1 MDKHYTVQ
9 QAAETTGLKPYVLR
23 YWEEELNLSIGRNE
37 LGHRYYTGYDI
48 QMFLNIRELKNRGLK
63 LSAIRELIPKISQN
77 VPGGERSKIR
87 LLETAKQDE
96 EAKEGLKNELEDI
109 KREPDGESG
118 EENWKIVEFQK
129 ILERLIQQE
138 LQIKKAGEGRCR
150 SIDEAIRRQQLAR
163 REAAAASEK
172 KKNEKEKYIDREK
185 KNRLL
190 VKIPQPV
197 CTTR

>member
-1 MDKHYTVQ
+1 
-9 QAAETTGLKPYVLR
+9 
-23 YWEEELNLSIGRNE
+23 
-37 LGHRYYTGYDI
+37 
-48 QMFLNIRELKNRGLK
+48 MFLNIRELKNRGLK

-109 KREPDGESG
+109 KREPDGESE

-150 SIDEAIRRQQLAR
+150 SIDAAIRRQQLAR

-172 KKNEKEKYIDREK
+172 KEKRKG
-185 KNRLL
+185 
-190 VKIPQPV
+190 KIH
-197 CTTR
+197 R

>member
-1 MDKHYTVQ
+1 M
-9 QAAETTGLKPYVLR
+9 LR

-109 KREPDGESG
+109 KREPDGESE

-129 ILERLIQQE
+129 ILIQQE

-150 SIDEAIRRQQLAR
+150 SIDAAIRRQQLAR

-172 KKNEKEKYIDREK
+172 KEKRKG
-185 KNRLL
+185 
-190 VKIPQPV
+190 KIH
-197 CTTR
+197 R

>member
-1 MDKHYTVQ
+1 MQSSITPVIIKRTVGIVYGQ
-9 QAAETTGLKPYVLR
+9 TLYSPAGGRNYRSEAICAL

-96 EAKEGLKNELEDI
+96 EAKEGLKM
-109 KREPDGESG
+109 
-118 EENWKIVEFQK
+118 NWKILRGSRMGKVG
-129 ILERLIQQE
+129 
-138 LQIKKAGEGRCR
+138 KKTGK
-150 SIDEAIRRQQLAR
+150 L
-163 REAAAASEK
+163 
-172 KKNEKEKYIDREK
+172 
-185 KNRLL
+185 
-190 VKIPQPV
+190 
-197 CTTR
+197 

>member
-1 MDKHYTVQ
+1 MEKHYTVQ

-63 LSAIRELIPKISQN
+63 LSAIRELIPKIAQN
-77 VPGGERSKIR
+77 VPGGARSKIR
-87 LLETAKQDE
+87 LLETGQQDE
-96 EAKEGLKNELEDI
+96 KEDQEIFKNEVEDI
-109 KREPDGESG
+109 KRELEQESV

-138 LQIKKAGEGRCR
+138 LQIKRAGEGRCR
-150 SIDEAIRRQQLAR
+150 SIDAAIRRQQLAR

-172 KKNEKEKYIDREK
+172 KEK
-185 KNRLL
+185 KRG
-190 VKIPQPV
+190 KIH
-197 CTTR
+197 R

>member
-1 MDKHYTVQ
+1 MEKHYTVQ

-63 LSAIRELIPKISQN
+63 LSAIRELIPKIAQN
-77 VPGGERSKIR
+77 VPGGARSKIR
-87 LLETAKQDE
+87 LLEIGQQDE
-96 EAKEGLKNELEDI
+96 KEDQEIFKNEVEDI
-109 KREPDGESG
+109 KRELEQESV

-138 LQIKKAGEGRCR
+138 LQIKRAGEGRCR
-150 SIDEAIRRQQLAR
+150 SIDAAIRRQQLAR

-172 KKNEKEKYIDREK
+172 KEK
-185 KNRLL
+185 KRG
-190 VKIPQPV
+190 KIH
-197 CTTR
+197 R

>member
-1 MDKHYTVQ
+1 MEKHYTVQ

-63 LSAIRELIPKISQN
+63 LSAIRELIPKIAQN
-77 VPGGERSKIR
+77 APGGERSKIR
-87 LLETAKQDE
+87 LLETEKQDE
-96 EAKEGLKNELEDI
+96 EDQEIFKNEVEDI
-109 KREPDGESG
+109 KRELEQESV

-138 LQIKKAGEGRCR
+138 LQIKRAGE
-150 SIDEAIRRQQLAR
+150 
-163 REAAAASEK
+163 
-172 KKNEKEKYIDREK
+172 
-185 KNRLL
+185 
-190 VKIPQPV
+190 
-197 CTTR
+197 

>member
-1 MDKHYTVQ
+1 MEKHYTVQ

-63 LSAIRELIPKISQN
+63 LSAIRELIPKIAQN
-77 VPGGERSKIR
+77 APGGERSKIR
-87 LLETAKQDE
+87 LLETEKQDE
-96 EAKEGLKNELEDI
+96 EDQEIFKNEVEDI
-109 KREPDGESG
+109 KRELEQESV
-118 EENWKIVEFQK
+118 EENWKIVEFQQ

-138 LQIKKAGEGRCR
+138 LQIKRAGEGRCR
-150 SIDEAIRRQQLAR
+150 SIDAAIRRQQLAR

-172 KKNEKEKYIDREK
+172 KEK
-185 KNRLL
+185 KRG
-190 VKIPQPV
+190 KIH
-197 CTTR
+197 R

>member
-77 VPGGERSKIR
+77 VPGGERRKIR

-109 KREPDGESG
+109 KKEPDGESG

-138 LQIKKAGEGRCR
+138 LQIKRAGEGRCR
-150 SIDEAIRRQQLAR
+150 SIDAAIRRQQLAR

-172 KKNEKEKYIDREK
+172 KEKRKG
-185 KNRLL
+185 
-190 VKIPQPV
+190 KIH
-197 CTTR
+197 R

>member
-1 MDKHYTVQ
+1 MEKHYTVQ

-63 LSAIRELIPKISQN
+63 LSAIRELIPKIAQN
-77 VPGGERSKIR
+77 APEGARSKIR
-87 LLETAKQDE
+87 LLETGKQDE
-96 EAKEGLKNELEDI
+96 EEDREIFKNEVEDI
-109 KREPDGESG
+109 KRELEQESA
-118 EENWKIVEFQK
+118 EDNWKIVEFQK

-138 LQIKKAGEGRCR
+138 LQIKRAGEGRCR
-150 SIDEAIRRQQLAR
+150 SIDAAIRRQQLAR

-172 KKNEKEKYIDREK
+172 KEK
-185 KNRLL
+185 KRG
-190 VKIPQPV
+190 KIH
-197 CTTR
+197 R

>member
-1 MDKHYTVQ
+1 MEKHYTVQ

-63 LSAIRELIPKISQN
+63 LSAIRELIPKIAQN
-77 VPGGERSKIR
+77 APGGERSKIR
-87 LLETAKQDE
+87 LLETEKQDE
-96 EAKEGLKNELEDI
+96 EDQEIFKNEVEDI
-109 KREPDGESG
+109 KRELEQESV

-138 LQIKKAGEGRCR
+138 LQIKRAGEGRCR
-150 SIDEAIRRQQLAR
+150 SIDAAIRRQQLAR

-172 KKNEKEKYIDREK
+172 KEK
-185 KNRLL
+185 KRG
-190 VKIPQPV
+190 KIH
-197 CTTR
+197 R

>member
-138 LQIKKAGEGRCR
+138 LQIKRAGEGRCR
-150 SIDEAIRRQQLAR
+150 SIDAAIRRQQLAR

>member
-1 MDKHYTVQ
+1 MEKHYTVQ

-63 LSAIRELIPKISQN
+63 LSAIRELIPKIAQN
-77 VPGGERSKIR
+77 APGGERSKIR
-87 LLETAKQDE
+87 LLETEKQDE
-96 EAKEGLKNELEDI
+96 EDQEIFKNEVEDI
-109 KREPDGESG
+109 KRELEQESV

-138 LQIKKAGEGRCR
+138 LQIKSAGEGRCR
-150 SIDEAIRRQQLAR
+150 SIDAAIRRQQLAR

-172 KKNEKEKYIDREK
+172 KEK
-185 KNRLL
+185 KRG
-190 VKIPQPV
+190 KIH
-197 CTTR
+197 R

>member
-1 MDKHYTVQ
+1 MERHYTVQ

-63 LSAIRELIPKISQN
+63 LSAIRELIPKIAQN
-77 VPGGERSKIR
+77 TPGGARSKIR
-87 LLETAKQDE
+87 LLETEEQIQEEEKECCRSETEDAIEETKQE
-96 EAKEGLKNELEDI
+96 
-109 KREPDGESG
+109 

-138 LQIKKAGEGRCR
+138 LQIKKAGEVRCR
-150 SIDEAIRRQQLAR
+150 SVDAAIRRQQIAR

-172 KKNEKEKYIDREK
+172 KEK
-185 KNRLL
+185 KKG
-190 VKIPQPV
+190 KIH
-197 CTTR
+197 R

>member
-1 MDKHYTVQ
+1 MEKHYTVQ

-63 LSAIRELIPKISQN
+63 LSAIRELIPKIAKN
-77 VPGGERSKIR
+77 APGGARRKIR
-87 LLETAKQDE
+87 LLETGKQDE
-96 EAKEGLKNELEDI
+96 GEDREIFKNEVEDI
-109 KREPDGESG
+109 KRELEQESV
-118 EENWKIVEFQK
+118 EDTWKIVEFQK

-138 LQIKKAGEGRCR
+138 LQIKRAGEGRCR
-150 SIDEAIRRQQLAR
+150 SIDAAIRRQQLAR

-172 KKNEKEKYIDREK
+172 KEK
-185 KNRLL
+185 KRG
-190 VKIPQPV
+190 KIH
-197 CTTR
+197 R